1 MLKDILSIS
10 GYGGLFKYVSQ
21 GRNGIIV
28 ESLEDNKRMP
38 AHASA
43 KVSALEDISV
53 FTETDDMPLKDVLK
67 AIFEKENGGQ
77 AINHKSADADLKKY
91 FASVIPNYDKERVY
105 NSDIRKIINWYN
117 ILQKHNLLNFDEK
130 PEENTEE
137 KVEDK
142 SEEKAEAKPKA
153 KVKPAAKGE
162 KEAKPKKEPAKAA
175 PKKKPTK
182 KSE

>member
-38 AHASA
+38 AHTSA

-67 AIFEKENGGQ
+67 AIFDKENGGS

-91 FASVIPNYDKERVY
+91 FAS
-105 NSDIRKIINWYN
+105 
-117 ILQKHNLLNFDEK
+117 
-130 PEENTEE
+130 
-137 KVEDK
+137 
-142 SEEKAEAKPKA
+142 
-153 KVKPAAKGE
+153 
-162 KEAKPKKEPAKAA
+162 
-175 PKKKPTK
+175 
-182 KSE
+182 

>member
-67 AIFEKENGGQ
+67 AIFEKENGGP

-117 ILQKHNLLNFDEK
+117 ILQKHSLLNFDEK
-130 PEENTEE
+130 PEEKPEE
-137 KVEDK
+137 KAEDK
-142 SEEKAEAKPKA
+142 SKEIAEAKPKTKA
-153 KVKPAAKGE
+153 KPAAKE
-162 KEAKPKKEPAKAA
+162 ENKKEPAKAA

>member
-10 GYGGLFKYVSQ
+10 GFGGLYKYVSQ

-28 ESLEDNKRMP
+28 ESLEDKKRMP

-67 AIFEKENGGQ
+67 AIFDKENGGP
-77 AINHKSADADLKKY
+77 AIDYKSSDSDLKKY
-91 FASVIPNYDKERVY
+91 FGVAIPNYDKDRVY
-105 NSDIRKIINWYN
+105 TSDIKKIINWYN
-117 ILQKHNLLNFDEK
+117 ILHKHNLLNF
-130 PEENTEE
+130 
-137 KVEDK
+137 
-142 SEEKAEAKPKA
+142 EEKAEENSELKEDTKESAGEEKEPKA
-153 KVKPAAKGE
+153 K
-162 KEAKPKKEPAKAA
+162 KETKKKEPAKTTQ
-175 PKKKPTK
+175 KKKTTK